1 MPNSRKKLRYRD
13 EYEEPFINIPVQKL
27 TLYLLLFSLTILF
40 ISFSIGYI
48 YTRFQEGANGVYIP
62 PIFIAN
68 SILLLASSW
77 TINLANKAYKAD
89 DTRRYQWALWGT
101 FLLTLVF
108 LGLQI
113 IGWTMYFDA
122 FIGANIG
129 NGRNYL
135 YAISGL
141 HFAHVIGGLPF
152 LLLFMY
158 SAYFRMKEP
167 VSVLVYFS
175 DPNKLMRLQLLTVY
189 WHFLD
194 GLWLFL
200 VGFFLLNMLW

>member
-1 MPNSRKKLRYRD
+1 M
-13 EYEEPFINIPVQKL
+13 
-27 TLYLLLFSLTILF
+27 
-40 ISFSIGYI
+40 
-48 YTRFQEGANGVYIP
+48 
-62 PIFIAN
+62 AN
-68 SILLLASSW
+68 SILLIISSW
-77 TINLANKAYKAD
+77 TINLANKAYKSD
-89 DTRRYQWALWGT
+89 NTKEYQWALWGT

-108 LGLQI
+108 LILQI
-113 IGWTMYFDA
+113 IGWTMYYDA
-122 FIGANIG
+122 FVGSNIG

-141 HFAHVIGGLPF
+141 HFVHVIGGIPF
-152 LLLFMY
+152 LVLFMY
-158 SAYFRMKEP
+158 TAYFRMKEP

-175 DPNKLMRLQLLTVY
+175 DPNKLMRLQLLTIY